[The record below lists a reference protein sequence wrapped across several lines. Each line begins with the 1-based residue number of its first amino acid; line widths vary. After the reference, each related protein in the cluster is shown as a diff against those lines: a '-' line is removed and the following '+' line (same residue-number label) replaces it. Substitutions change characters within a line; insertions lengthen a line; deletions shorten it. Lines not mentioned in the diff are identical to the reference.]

1 MEGVKRTITGQATTR
16 RMTLGDLRQFL
27 ASIEN
32 VPDEALLRAKV
43 TLGRQLRSL
52 TVEEDDVGFADY
64 VRAVAPDEA
73 PEAEPGSTERKAGAP
88 VTT

>member
-1 MEGVKRTITGQATTR
+1 MS
-16 RMTLGDLRQFL
+16 LGDLRQFL

-43 TLGRQLRSL
+43 TMGRHLRSV
-52 TVEEDDVGFADY
+52 TVEEDDIGFADY
-64 VRAVAPDEA
+64 VRAVAPEEPAEA
-73 PEAEPGSTERKAGAP
+73 PKEASKRKAGTP